1 MDLTEKILNLRPKKI
16 QEKLGRLPILL
27 LDSHTVFRILG
38 KYPLVILAANP
49 RIKHV
54 IPGLMKAAEEMD
66 SVIIFQLAASEC
78 NLKDGYTGMTPK
90 SFFET
95 IIDYALKNKFDRPF
109 VIHAD
114 HIQVKITEPETIQKA
129 KDLISEIIKIGYTSV
144 AIDASAN
151 PFNDNIKVT
160 AELAKLI
167 KGKQIGLEVEIGEV
181 LKKLEIDKIPTV
193 EEAEKFIKSLIDLGI
208 QPDLLAIYNG
218 AKHGNYLPGEK
229 IYIDLKRTKEI
240 AQAIKKY
247 KVSIVQHGITG
258 IPMGLVKK
266 FADYGIRKGNIATEW
281 QNIAIKNLPTDLRK
295 KMKKWAKDNNQDIKF
310 AIKIFKNEIDN
321 IPQKFIEKIITETYK
336 RAKEFIKAFRTQN
349 SANKLISKL

>member
-1 MDLTEKILNLRPKKI
+1 MNLTEKILNLRPKKI

-27 LDSHTVFRILG
+27 LDSHKVFRILG

-54 IPGLMKAAEEMD
+54 IPGLMKAAKELN

-151 PFNDNIKVT
+151 PLNDNIKVT

-336 RAKEFIKAFRTQN
+336 RAREFIKAFRAQN